1 MHRNSDHQLEKG
13 CHLSST
19 VSKTHLREKYSER
32 VRCGFLNDSKCGVEL
47 DQIVSD
53 MKEEGPCCNWREDGV
68 SLQTEWLF

>member
-19 VSKTHLREKYSER
+19 ESKTHLREKYSER
-32 VRCGFLNDSKCGVEL
+32 VRLGGFLMTVNVVWNEI

-53 MKEEGPCCNWREDGV
+53 MKKEGPCRN
-68 SLQTEWLF
+68 